1 MHESEY
7 MQTEYM
13 MKHPKPTYEIEA
25 KEKKTLKSL
34 LTQEQIV
41 EFEKGKIVALSEGHK
56 LRLDD
61 DVKGIVMVLAP
72 LQGG

>member
-1 MHESEY
+1 

-13 MKHPKPTYEIEA
+13 MKYPKQRYEIEV
-25 KEKKTLKSL
+25 KDKQTLKSL

-41 EFEKGKIVALSEGHK
+41 EFDKGKIIAVSEGHK

-61 DVKGIVMVLAP
+61 EVKGIVMVLTP